1 VPRRFAVRKVACR
14 YAVCDTGAVQP
25 GAQAAKESVDA
36 AAAAGLAYSDDLQPG
51 IRRRR
56 YGKGFAYF
64 LPDGRRV
71 SEPAVIRRIKG
82 LAIPPAWTR
91 VWICPDP
98 RGHIQAT
105 GRDARG
111 RKQYPYHAEWR
122 SARDAAKYHRM
133 EAFGAALPAI
143 RAQVDRGLRR
153 PGLPREKVLALV
165 VRLLDQTSMRIGN
178 DEYRRENRSFGL
190 TTLRD
195 RHVTFA
201 GGRAQFLFRGKS
213 KQQHT
218 VRVDDRRLAR
228 LIKRCQE
235 LPGHELFQYVGDDDQ
250 RHRVESD
257 DVNAHLRDIAG
268 ADFTAKDFRTWN
280 DTVFALGHLRLC
292 QPVET
297 EKAGKQRVVEAIRQ
311 VAQHLGNT
319 PAVCRKAYIHP
330 AVVQGYLEG
339 RLPDVDASLAEA
351 ALTRA
356 PAGLSEAEQCV
367 VALLGALAESGP
379 AVEATCA
386 A

>member
-1 VPRRFAVRKVACR
+1 M
-14 YAVCDTGAVQP
+14 
-25 GAQAAKESVDA
+25 DA
-36 AAAAGLAYSDDLQPG
+36 AAAAGLAYSDDRQPG

-56 YGKGFAYF
+56 YGTGFAYF

-71 SEPAVIRRIKG
+71 SEPAVIRRIKS
-82 LAIPPAWTR
+82 LAIPPAWTD

-98 RGHIQAT
+98 GGHIQAT

-111 RKQYPYHAEWR
+111 RKQYRYHAEWR

-143 RAQVDRGLRR
+143 RAQVDSDLRR

-178 DEYRRENRSFGL
+178 DEYRRENRAFGL

-201 GGRAQFLFRGKS
+201 GGRAQVRFRGQS
-213 KQQHT
+213 KQPHT
-218 VRVDDRRLAR
+218 VRVDDCRLAR
-228 LIKRCQE
+228 LIKQCQE
-235 LPGHELFQYVGDDDQ
+235 LPGQELLQYVGDDDE

-257 DVNAHLRDIAG
+257 DVNAYLRDIAG

-280 DTVFALGHLRLC
+280 GTVFALGHLRLC
-292 QPVET
+292 QPAET

-330 AVVQGYLEG
+330 AVVHAYIQG

-351 ALTRA
+351 ALTKA
-356 PAGLSEAEQCV
+356 PAGLSEAEPSV
-367 VALLGALAESGP
+367 VALLRALSESGP